1 MKVEAEK
8 IENNQVVLKIEV
20 PTEEVTKA
28 IDKAYHK
35 LANQVNIPGFR
46 KGKAPRKILE
56 VRLGKEAILDEAFEI
71 VASKAYSEALDEQK
85 LEPVDR
91 PKTDI
96 ITLKEGEPVV
106 FKVTVT
112 VKPEIVLGEYKGL
125 KIEKPSVEI
134 TEEQVSQQMEDLRN
148 RNAKMIVVEDAVIQK
163 GDFAI
168 IDFEGFVDGQPFKG
182 GEGKGYPLEV
192 GSGSFI
198 PGFEDQL
205 LGVKAGEKKEVNVK
219 FPEDYFVPELAG
231 KEAVFTVTVN
241 DVKRKELPELDDEFV
256 KDVSEFN
263 TIEEFKAD
271 VQNKLKEAAEQKAE
285 RDFHNNTVK
294 AAVDNVKVDIPDIM
308 VESRIDNMVED
319 LDINLQNRGSK
330 LEKYL
335 EYVKM
340 DMKALRDSY
349 REAALYNV
357 KTDLVL
363 EAIAKAEEIKVNPED
378 LEAEIAAMAEGYGRK
393 VEEVRDIILK
403 QGHVAALAG
412 SILRKKAAQIIID
425 NVVKE

>member
-134 TEEQVSQQMEDLRN
+134 TEEQVSQQMENLRN

-205 LGVKAGEKKEVNVK
+205 LGAKAGEAKEVKVN

-231 KEAVFTVTVN
+231 KEAVFTVTIN

-294 AAVDNVKVDIPDIM
+294 AAVDNVKVDIPDVM

>member
-8 IENNQVVLKIEV
+8 IENSQVVLQIEV

-35 LANQVNIPGFR
+35 LANQVNMPGFR
-46 KGKAPRKILE
+46 KGKVPRKILE

-71 VASKAYSEALDEQK
+71 VASKAYADALDEQK
-85 LEPVDR
+85 LEPVAR
-91 PKTDI
+91 PKTDV

-112 VKPEIVLGEYKGL
+112 VKPEFALGEYKGL
-125 KIEKPSVEI
+125 KIEKPAAEV
-134 TEEQVSQQMEDLRN
+134 TGEQINQQLEAVRN
-148 RNAKMIVVEDAVIQK
+148 RNAKMIVVEGAVIQK

-182 GEGKGYPLEV
+182 GEGNGYPLEV

-205 LGVKAGEKKEVNVK
+205 IGAKAGDEKEVKVN
-219 FPEDYFVPELAG
+219 FPDDYFVPELAG
-231 KEAVFTVTVN
+231 KEAVFKVKVN
-241 DVKRKELPELDDEFV
+241 DVKRKELPALDDEFA

-263 TIEEFKAD
+263 TLEEFKAD
-271 VQNKLKEAAEQKAE
+271 IQNKLKEAAEQKAE
-285 RDFHNNTVK
+285 REFHNNAVK
-294 AAVDNVKVDIPDIM
+294 AAVDNVKVDIPDVM

-319 LDINLQNRGSK
+319 LDVNLQNRGSK
-330 LEKYL
+330 VEKYL
-335 EYVKM
+335 EYAKM

-349 REAALYNV
+349 REAALINV

-363 EAIAKAEEIKVNPED
+363 EAIAKAEEIKVEAED

-403 QGHVAALAG
+403 QGHVGALAG
-412 SILRKKAAQIIID
+412 NILRKKAAQVIID
-425 NVVKE
+425 NIAKE